1 MDTLLSLDHIAASVA
16 FSLIGI
22 SILAVTYF
30 VVEKLTPASM
40 TKELLEEHNT
50 ALAIVIG
57 AVVLGVSII
66 VAAAIHG

>member
-1 MDTLLSLDHIAASVA
+1 MEPVLSVDHLLASVV

-22 SILAVTYF
+22 LILAVSYF
-30 VVEKLTPASM
+30 LMEKLTPAKM

-57 AVVLGVSII
+57 SVVIGISLII
-66 VAAAIHG
+66 AAAIRG